1 MAKPFFARTLLMFLA
16 LGVAGAGPATA
27 GTRESVREILQA
39 RHAIPMTAEDW
50 RKLGPDVDRHL
61 IEAAG
66 DSSLLYGARTR
77 AMNGLAEIGG
87 APAKEFLR
95 RTIGQPKVAP
105 PLLSS
110 AVIAYARGF
119 SRSDP
124 ADVQAASVPLLE
136 NPDWGVRQGA
146 VRALGELG
154 TRAALDAI
162 RQRQPRETHPAVQ
175 QAMRDTLAKAEIE
188 RPR

>member
-1 MAKPFFARTLLMFLA
+1 MSKVSFARTLLMSLA
-16 LGVAGAGPATA
+16 LGVAGAGQATA

-39 RHAIPMTAEDW
+39 RHPIPMTADDW

-66 DSSLLYGARTR
+66 DASLLYGARTR

-87 APAKEFLR
+87 GQAKEFLR
-95 RTIGQPKVAP
+95 RTIGQPKAAP
-105 PLLSS
+105 QLLSS
-110 AVIAYARGF
+110 AVIAYAHGF

-124 ADVQAASVPLLE
+124 ADVQAASLPLLDS
-136 NPDWGVRQGA
+136 PDWGVRQGA

-154 TRAALDAI
+154 TKGAYDAL
-162 RQRQPRETHPAVQ
+162 RVRQPRETHPAVQ
-175 QAMRDTLAKAEIE
+175 QALRTALAKTET
-188 RPR
+188 PKP